1 LKKIRPN
8 GTKPLSHRAS
18 FCFNINM
25 AKKRRVESAM
35 PGEKI
40 TVVVPVLNES
50 RTIASVVRF
59 AKKSPL
65 VGEVLVVDDGSID
78 GTPELAAAAGARVV
92 TSSMLGKGASM
103 EDALQ
108 EARHEILLFLDGDLR
123 GLHRDLVQL
132 MVTPLLKNETDF
144 VKAKFTRSAGRVT
157 VLTAKPL
164 LRTYFPELAH
174 LTQPLGGI
182 IATRR
187 ELLRELRFE
196 NDYGVDIGL
205 LIDALAQRARIFEV
219 DIGSLKHD
227 SKPLELLGDM
237 ATQVARTILERA
249 AEWGRLRV
257 TSLRAARE
265 RERVH
270 RTDLHNSLHMLKQT
284 SKLALLDMDGTLLN
298 GRYVMELA
306 RRADRVPQLTELLD
320 NPTMNAVTRTRK
332 IASVFAGIH
341 QKEFSQTAREIP
353 LMDGAVE
360 MVVGLRKLGYL
371 VGIVTDSYRI
381 AAETVR
387 RRVFADFVIAHVL
400 KFRNDKATGRLTLAP
415 AMLAPR
421 SCRKHKLCKLNVLHH
436 LSAEA
441 GIALENVLAIG
452 DSDND
457 ACMLHVA
464 GESVAFNPKS
474 KLVRDSARH
483 VVKGDLRNILPLLG
497 TPIPVEPELRQSP
510 YLARAGSLA
519 PGRARLLPSL

>member
-1 LKKIRPN
+1 
-8 GTKPLSHRAS
+8 
-18 FCFNINM
+18 
-25 AKKRRVESAM
+25 M
-35 PGEKI
+35 PGEKVS
-40 TVVVPVLNES
+40 VVVPVLNES

-59 AKKSPL
+59 AKKSPY

-108 EARHEILLFLDGDLR
+108 EARYEILLFLDGDLR
-123 GLHRDLVQL
+123 GLHRDLVQR
-132 MVTPLLKNETDF
+132 MVTPLLSNETDF

-182 IATRR
+182 IAARR

-219 DIGSLKHD
+219 DIGSLRHD
-227 SKPLELLGDM
+227 SKPLDLLGDM

-249 AEWGRLRV
+249 AEWGRLRI

-265 RERVH
+265 RERV
-270 RTDLHNSLHMLKQT
+270 RRSELHNSLHMLKQT

-298 GRYVMELA
+298 GRYVLA
-306 RRADRVPQLTELLD
+306 LAGHTGRTAQLDELLD
-320 NPTMNAVTRTRK
+320 SPTMDAVRRTRK
-332 IASVFAGIH
+332 IAGIFAGVH
-341 QKEFSQTAREIP
+341 QKDFLQVARELP
-353 LMDGAVE
+353 LTPGAVE

-387 RRVFADFVIAHVL
+387 RRVFADFVISHVM
-400 KFRNDKATGRLTLAP
+400 KFHNDKATGRLTLAP
-415 AMLAPR
+415 AMLSPKT
-421 SCRKHKLCKLNVLHH
+421 CKKHKLCKLNVLHH

-441 GIALENVLAIG
+441 NISFENILAIG

-457 ACMLHVA
+457 ACMLKTA
-464 GESVAFNPKS
+464 GESIAFNPKS
-474 KLVRDSARH
+474 ELVRDSARH
-483 VVKGDLRNILPLLG
+483 VVYTDLRNVLPLLG
-497 TPIPVEPELRQSP
+497 TPIPNEPELRQSP
-510 YLARAGSLA
+510 YLAAISSAEVISENSPAFQRRVIRTTGKRV
-519 PGRARLLPSL
+519 PKGRLNVLPS

>member
-1 LKKIRPN
+1 
-8 GTKPLSHRAS
+8 
-18 FCFNINM
+18 M
-25 AKKRRVESAM
+25 AKKRRNESATA
-35 PGEKI
+35 GEKI
-40 TVVVPVLNES
+40 SVVVPVLNES

-65 VGEVLVVDDGSID
+65 VGEVLVVDDGSVD

-108 EARHEILLFLDGDLR
+108 EARYEILLFLDGDLR
-123 GLHRDLVQL
+123 GLHRDLVQH

-157 VLTAKPL
+157 ILTAKPL

-182 IATRR
+182 IAARR
-187 ELLRELRFE
+187 DLLRQLRFE

-205 LIDALAQRARIFEV
+205 LIDALACRARIFEV
-219 DIGSLKHD
+219 DIGSLSHD

-265 RERVH
+265 RDRVR
-270 RTDLHNSLHMLKQT
+270 RTDLRNSLHMLKQT

-298 GRYVMELA
+298 GRFVVELA
-306 RRADRVPQLTELLD
+306 SRTDRMRELDELLD
-320 NPTMNAVTRTRK
+320 NPTMDAIRRTRK
-332 IASVFAGIH
+332 IANIFAGVH
-341 QKEFSQTAREIP
+341 QNEFLQTAREIP
-353 LMDGAVE
+353 LMPGAVE

-371 VGIVTDSYRI
+371 VGIVTDSFRI

-387 RRVFADFVIAHVL
+387 RRVFADFVISHVM
-400 KFRNDKATGRLTLAP
+400 KFHNDKASGRLTLAP
-415 AMLAPR
+415 AMLSPR

-436 LSAEA
+436 LAAEA
-441 GIALENVLAIG
+441 GISIENLLAIG
-452 DSDND
+452 DSEND
-457 ACMLHVA
+457 ACMLSAA
-464 GESVAFNPKS
+464 GQSIAFNPKS
-474 KLVRDSARH
+474 SLVREAAQH
-483 VVKGDLRNILPLLG
+483 IVLNDLRKILPLLG
-497 TPIPVEPELRQSP
+497 TPIPIEPELRQQP
-510 YLARAGSLA
+510 YLAMTTRTV
-519 PGRARLLPSL
+519 

>member
-1 LKKIRPN
+1 
-8 GTKPLSHRAS
+8 
-18 FCFNINM
+18 M

-35 PGEKI
+35 PAEKI
-40 TVVVPVLNES
+40 SVVVPVLNES

-108 EARHEILLFLDGDLR
+108 EARYEILLFLDGDLR
-123 GLHRDLVQL
+123 GLNRDLIQL
-132 MVTPLLKNETDF
+132 MVAPLHKNETDF

-157 VLTAKPL
+157 ILTAKPL

-182 IATRR
+182 IAVRR
-187 ELLRELRFE
+187 DLLRQLRFE

-265 RERVH
+265 RDRLH

-298 GRYVMELA
+298 GRFVMELA
-306 RRADRVPQLTELLD
+306 RRCDRIQKLDELLD
-320 NPTMNAVTRTRK
+320 NPTMNAITRSRK
-332 IASVFAGIH
+332 IANVFAGVH
-341 QKEFSQTAREIP
+341 QRDFVQTAREIP
-353 LMDGAVE
+353 LMAGAVE
-360 MVVGLRKLGYL
+360 TVVGLRKLGYL

-387 RRVFADFVIAHVL
+387 RRVFADFVIAHVM
-400 KFRNDKATGRLTLAP
+400 KFHNDKATGRLTIAP
-415 AMLAPR
+415 ATLSPR

-436 LSAEA
+436 LSGEA
-441 GIALENVLAIG
+441 GIPIRNVLAIG

-457 ACMLHVA
+457 VCMLRAA
-464 GESVAFNPKS
+464 GESIAFNPKS
-474 KLVRDSARH
+474 ATVRDSARH
-483 VVKGDLRNILPLLG
+483 VVENDLRKVLPLLG
-497 TPIPVEPELRQSP
+497 TPIPAEPELRKSP
-510 YLARAGSLA
+510 YLSGKSMVLRHGLTN
-519 PGRARLLPSL
+519 